1 MTKPSLT
8 AVQIQD
14 FERMADVRIEVLRE
28 SLERLGRFDAERAR
42 ARLAASFMPE
52 DMRHIDLD
60 GERVGYI
67 TLRPKSKDELP
78 TRLLEHL
85 YIRNEFQNRGLG
97 AWALDWA
104 KSQAIAEDC
113 NIKLSALRLSDAN
126 RFYVRHGF
134 RRVSEDEFDINYRW
148 AHNGKAEL

>member
-8 AVQIQD
+8 TVQIED

-42 ARLAASFMPE
+42 SRLAANFVPE
-52 DMRHIDLD
+52 DMRHIELD

-67 TLRPKSKDELP
+67 TLRQKSIDVAP
-78 TRLLEHL
+78 TKLLEHL
-85 YIRNEFQNRGLG
+85 YVRNAFQNRGLG

-104 KSQAIAEDC
+104 KSQARGQDC
-113 NIKLSALRLSDAN
+113 DIKLSALKLSDAN
-126 RFYVRHGF
+126 RFYLRHGF
-134 RRVSEDEFDINYRW
+134 VRVSEDEFDVNYQW
-148 AHNGKAEL
+148 SHNGKAAL